1 MKKQT
6 IIETNIL
13 NKKKLKMK
21 FLKSNSPRIK
31 SQIIKRN
38 INTQKGNI
46 KNEIVSIND
55 NNNILIK
62 KKKIDKN
69 MCFLLNGEDIIKRKE
84 IFGINKIKS
93 KNQYNNE
100 PNLINN
106 QKDKYFIFNNNDKN
120 KENDLYN
127 ENLKVNENN
136 KETELI
142 IFNHIRK
149 IINNIGAKS

>member
-13 NKKKLKMK
+13 NKKKFKMK

-62 KKKIDKN
+62 KEKIDKN
-69 MCFLLNGEDIIKRKE
+69 MCFLLNGEDIIKGKE

-100 PNLINN
+100 PNIINI
-106 QKDKYFIFNNNDKN
+106 QKDKYFIFNNNDNN

-127 ENLKVNENN
+127 ENIKVNANI
-136 KETELI
+136 KETDLI
-142 IFNHIRK
+142 ILIQNY
-149 IINNIGAKS
+149 

>member
-13 NKKKLKMK
+13 NKKKFKMK

-46 KNEIVSIND
+46 KNEIVSIN
-55 NNNILIK
+55 NNILIK

-69 MCFLLNGEDIIKRKE
+69 MCFLLNGEDIIKGKE

-93 KNQYNNE
+93 KNQ
-100 PNLINN
+100 
-106 QKDKYFIFNNNDKN
+106 
-120 KENDLYN
+120 
-127 ENLKVNENN
+127 
-136 KETELI
+136 
-142 IFNHIRK
+142 
-149 IINNIGAKS
+149 